1 MQENHKIEQIEHT
14 YRLVAT
20 KLLTKEKSR
29 LEQIEHGYKLMST
42 HVLTQEKN
50 SLENLCKMM
59 QLSINQLIIIK
70 NKELDSLEEKIKL
83 LHPEQVLKRGYSI
96 TRLNGKALTDASV
109 VQAGDTLTTILYH
122 GEIKSRIE

>member
-1 MQENHKIEQIEHT
+1 M
-14 YRLVAT
+14 AT
-20 KLLTKEKSR
+20 L
-29 LEQIEHGYKLMST
+29 
-42 HVLTQEKN
+42 
-50 SLENLCKMM
+50 
-59 QLSINQLIIIK
+59 LIIIK

-109 VQAGDTLTTILYH
+109 VQAGDTLTTNLYH